1 MKIYLITPVDIKYS
15 YRGTEYYIY
24 EYAKYLKEN
33 GKNAQIL
40 ITNTRRYKLLPNYD
54 KVLKKYS
61 TVPKTEISCN
71 EYILPLKWHI
81 FVYKHLPK
89 DGAIYFPYGIYDYLF
104 NILFKP
110 KGQKY
115 VIGSHSMHLKAS
127 HIIKDH
133 RIIEILLNQ
142 LVKAILYTQKKEKDN
157 IYFHVVNAEQK
168 TYLTRSFNI
177 NPNNIFYIPNF
188 IDSKI
193 YSVGKNISKILR
205 VVHIGGVD
213 KDANIVVFMIEEL
226 NRRHINA
233 NFEFYFIGQNQ
244 PKEAIELSKNY
255 ANIHVL
261 GAIDEKEKGKLLS
274 SMDVMIVPAN
284 ETFSLSM
291 LEGLASGLQ
300 IVANSANPA
309 AAAIIKFGA
318 AIYLVKQNNI
328 EEYIN
333 VLNNL
338 CIQKRSVKKFNYMR
352 KINHTIAANEFDKSL
367 LLRKIKHMFDKIE
380 INEK

>member
-1 MKIYLITPVDIKYS
+1 MKVSLITPVDIKYS
-15 YRGTEYYIY
+15 YRATEYYIY
-24 EYAKYLKEN
+24 EYAKYLKEK
-33 GKNAQIL
+33 GDDAKIL

-54 KVLKKYS
+54 KVLKKYG
-61 TVPKTEISCN
+61 TTPKTEISCN

-89 DGAIYFPYGIYDYLF
+89 DGVIYFPYSIYDYLF

-115 VIGSHSMHLKAS
+115 VIGSHSMHLKAG

-133 RIIEILLNQ
+133 RIIEVVLNQ
-142 LVKAILYTQKKEKDN
+142 LVKAILYMQKKEKNN
-157 IYFHVVNAEQK
+157 IYFHVVNAGQK
-168 TYLTRSFNI
+168 TYLTKNFNI

-193 YSVGKNISKILR
+193 YSVGKNSTKTLR
-205 VVHIGGVD
+205 VVHIGGAD

-226 NRRHINA
+226 DRRHLNG

-244 PKEAIELSKNY
+244 PKEVIELSKKY
-255 ANIHVL
+255 ANIRVL
-261 GAIDEKEKGKLLS
+261 GTIDEKEKGKILS

-300 IVANSANPA
+300 IIANSANPA

-318 AIYLVKQNNI
+318 AVHLVKQNKI

-338 CIQKRSVKKFNYMR
+338 CIQKRSVKKFNSMR
-352 KINHTIAANEFDKSL
+352 KINRAIAANEFDKSL
-367 LLRKIKHMFDKIE
+367 LLRKIKYMFDKIE
-380 INEK
+380 MHEK